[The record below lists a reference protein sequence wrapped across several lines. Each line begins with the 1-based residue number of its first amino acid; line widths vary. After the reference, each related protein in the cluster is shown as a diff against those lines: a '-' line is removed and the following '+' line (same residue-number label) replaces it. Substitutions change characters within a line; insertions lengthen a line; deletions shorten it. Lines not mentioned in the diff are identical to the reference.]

1 MKPGLNYLVY
11 HHLTNYISLLKHG
24 GGSILAELIFKAA
37 GTGRLV
43 RFEKKISISHF
54 ILGGDPAQDYSFEQS
69 FTFKYNSDPTKHSK
83 ENTGVALGQV
93 CECPSVIQPEPGHE
107 PD

>member
-43 RFEKKISISHF
+43 RFEKKDQHITLHSW
-54 ILGGDPAQDYSFEQS
+54 GGPCSGLQ
-69 FTFKYNSDPTKHSK
+69 
-83 ENTGVALGQV
+83 L
-93 CECPSVIQPEPGHE
+93 
-107 PD
+107 